1 MLVDSFQLGRW
12 LNVRKLTPRQF
23 AAQVGMSDPELRDL
37 LDGTATAIPDDRVL
51 RLAAALGI
59 VPTQLANGATREL
72 SVIVMTAAELL
83 ATCRPIQRDGIH
95 FYNYYSMAGPPGH
108 VAPVILDILCP
119 AGRAPQLNN
128 GHLEPAITVNLGP
141 GDIHGRW
148 AEDLTSDSWRVMAA
162 NRDDQGWI
170 CGDSYVEPSF
180 CPHSYALASEQ
191 PARIIS
197 YTGQSHLADLLC
209 ELNHWTPAAFE
220 AFIDDIGSG
229 EPAALLRSI
238 LRRHGFTAAAAAD
251 ATDTSCERLKRW
263 LAGGYDALSLKD
275 LRGLGERL
283 GFDYRILL
291 PSPRHHEEL
300 GLTYCSIEQSKASVR
315 TFATY
320 KVASMASASHL
331 PSLCGLFMMICSR
344 KTTGRAT
351 LDLVDSTE
359 THYMVFDGEA
369 TLAWD
374 LPDGSDVEAQ
384 LATNSTAWVAPYVRH
399 GWTGEATVIRLSSGR
414 HVSYLDQLEL
424 TNTFGAEAT
433 LRRGW
438 RDRRGW
444 GYDDAAGSS

>member
-1 MLVDSFQLGRW
+1 MHVDSFQLGRW
-12 LNVRKLTPRQF
+12 LNARKLTSERL
-23 AAQVGMSDPELRDL
+23 ATRAGMSSPELRDL
-37 LDGTATAIPDDRVL
+37 LDGTVTAIPDDRAV
-51 RLAAALGI
+51 RLAAALG
-59 VPTQLANGATREL
+59 VAPAQLANGATHEL
-72 SVIVMTAAELL
+72 SVIVMTAAELR

-141 GDIHGRW
+141 GDIYGRW

-162 NRDDQGWI
+162 NRDDRAWI

-180 CPHSYALASEQ
+180 CPHSYSLASER

-197 YTGQSHLADLLC
+197 YTGQSYLADLLS

-229 EPAALLRSI
+229 EPAVLLRSI
-238 LRRHGFTAAAAAD
+238 LRRHGFTAATAAD
-251 ATDTSCERLKRW
+251 ATDSSREGLKRW
-263 LAGGYDALSLKD
+263 LAGRYDALSLRD
-275 LRGLGERL
+275 LRSLGERL

-291 PSPRHHEEL
+291 PAPRHHEEL
-300 GLTYCSIEQSKASVR
+300 GLTYCSIEQSRASVR

-331 PSLCGLFMMICSR
+331 PGLCGLFMMIRSG
-344 KTTGRAT
+344 KATGRAT
-351 LDLVDSTE
+351 LDIVDSTE
-359 THYMVFDGEA
+359 THYMVLDGEA

-374 LPDGSDVEAQ
+374 LPDGSDGEAQ
-384 LATNSTAWVAPYVRH
+384 LATDGTAWVAPYVRH
-399 GWTGEATVIRLSSGR
+399 GWTGDATVIRLSSGR

-424 TNTFGAEAT
+424 TNTFSAEAT